1 MTAQSRVL
9 KIRRPDDWH
18 IHLRDDDM
26 LKTVV
31 PYTSEFYG
39 RAIVM
44 PNPYRLSLPSK
55 PPSPIAS
62 VSLMRSLRAMILRR

>member
-1 MTAQSRVL
+1 MTVQSRVL

-18 IHLRDDDM
+18 IHLRDGDM

-31 PYTSEFYG
+31 PYTSEIYG

-44 PNPYRLSLPSK
+44 PNPGSTSHHRRGRDCLSPAY
-55 PPSPIAS
+55 P
-62 VSLMRSLRAMILRR
+62 